1 MSEIGSDEANGMPE
15 RGYILYP
22 SKYNSAAKEEVAMH
36 ERSRTHS
43 IPYQKQ
49 DGHRRRWRR
58 IPVFALAL
66 VFGMSLALLAI
77 LPVGL
82 VSQLIPVAQAHA
94 VLLRSDPPANATL
107 RVPPAR
113 VRLWFD
119 DDLVP
124 ATSPPILP
132 HAPGHQRLHARSL
145 ARPSR
150 PRRPRAASGSSS
162 HTCSAW
168 CCWRLSGAYWPR
180 RPSWRGAGQAHSR
193 RPCCKRSSLAAAS
206 ASSGGCVR

>member
-1 MSEIGSDEANGMPE
+1 MSEVGSDGANRMPE

-77 LPVGL
+77 LPVGP

-94 VLLRSDPPANATL
+94 VLLRSDPSANATL

-124 ATSPPILP
+124 ATSRAIVDD
-132 HAPGHQRLHARSL
+132 AAGDAGGHR
-145 ARPSR
+145 
-150 PRRPRAASGSSS
+150 GSQI
-162 HTCSAW
+162 
-168 CCWRLSGAYWPR
+168 SGANTPGMTVTL
-180 RPSWRGAGQAHSR
+180 PPLPGGAFTA
-193 RPCCKRSSLAAAS
+193 LW
-206 ASSGGCVR
+206 GG